1 MIEVGLLG
9 SIVVQV
15 DDERVELTGVL
26 EKALLARLS
35 IHPGTTVSQE
45 RLIDDLWG
53 EAPPNNAVGSV
64 QTLVYRLRK
73 ALGPAGSAI
82 SRADNGYRLETP
94 PERVDAAKF
103 DLLVERARREPKTT
117 QSIGRELLTE
127 ALGLWRGTAFEG
139 LDSVPFVAAR
149 RAGLEAA
156 RMAALEGRIAA
167 DLNAGAGGELV
178 AELEGL
184 VTEHPFNEGLW
195 GHLIIALY
203 RSGSQ
208 AAALR
213 CYERVRVLLDE
224 ELGLTPSPAL
234 AALESAVLMQ
244 DPSLLAI
251 DRGTEPVVT
260 QENARNP
267 GRAHEV
273 VTILATNVE
282 GLAHL
287 WGEAP
292 TTMAEVIRCHDSL
305 LVTAVYGRGGRV
317 LSTADGSSYSVFHQP
332 SDAIAAALEFQLAVR
347 REQWSGIESVPV
359 AVAVHTGEVQIDNG
373 NVFGSVLHVASRMTH
388 AAYGGQVVVTA
399 TTAELTRDG
408 LPADCELLDLG
419 HWSLRD
425 VARPLHAY
433 ELRHRDLG
441 NPFRALRGARPG
453 TGTLPLHSTSFIGRE
468 AEMNELAEILDV
480 SQIVTLTGEGGV
492 GKTRLAA
499 QFGRAHASRF
509 PGGAWFCNVSSA
521 TTDDEIVSAW
531 PRPLDCGRRRP
542 RSCGGT

>member
-1 MIEVGLLG
+1 M
-9 SIVVQV
+9 
-15 DDERVELTGVL
+15 
-26 EKALLARLS
+26 
-35 IHPGTTVSQE
+35 
-45 RLIDDLWG
+45 
-53 EAPPNNAVGSV
+53 
-64 QTLVYRLRK
+64 
-73 ALGPAGSAI
+73 
-82 SRADNGYRLETP
+82 
-94 PERVDAAKF
+94 
-103 DLLVERARREPKTT
+103 
-117 QSIGRELLTE
+117 
-127 ALGLWRGTAFEG
+127 
-139 LDSVPFVAAR
+139 
-149 RAGLEAA
+149 
-156 RMAALEGRIAA
+156 
-167 DLNAGAGGELV
+167 
-178 AELEGL
+178 
-184 VTEHPFNEGLW
+184 
-195 GHLIIALY
+195 
-203 RSGSQ
+203 
-208 AAALR
+208 
-213 CYERVRVLLDE
+213 
-224 ELGLTPSPAL
+224 
-234 AALESAVLMQ
+234 
-244 DPSLLAI
+244 
-251 DRGTEPVVT
+251 
-260 QENARNP
+260 
-267 GRAHEV
+267 

-521 TTDDEIVSAW
+521 TTDDEIVERLAAAIGLRAASTQELRRDVAGLAEVL
-531 PRPLDCGRRRP
+531 PSVVDSGQLRACGRSDLNRARPGARRHRFDESDLHKP
-542 RSCGGT
+542 TRI

>member
-15 DDERVELTGVL
+15 DDERVDLTGVL

-53 EAPPNNAVGSV
+53 EAPPNNAVGSL

-149 RAGLEAA
+149 RVGLEAA

-184 VTEHPFNEGLW
+184 VTEHPFNESLW

-234 AALESAVLMQ
+234 AAPRKCRSDAGPFV
-244 DPSLLAI
+244 AC
-251 DRGTEPVVT
+251 DRSRDRTARHTRECRATRKGT
-260 QENARNP
+260 
-267 GRAHEV
+267 
-273 VTILATNVE
+273 
-282 GLAHL
+282 
-287 WGEAP
+287 
-292 TTMAEVIRCHDSL
+292 
-305 LVTAVYGRGGRV
+305 RGG
-317 LSTADGSSYSVFHQP
+317 DDPCHQCGGIWP
-332 SDAIAAALEFQLAVR
+332 T
-347 REQWSGIESVPV
+347 SGE
-359 AVAVHTGEVQIDNG
+359 
-373 NVFGSVLHVASRMTH
+373 
-388 AAYGGQVVVTA
+388 
-399 TTAELTRDG
+399 
-408 LPADCELLDLG
+408 
-419 HWSLRD
+419 
-425 VARPLHAY
+425 
-433 ELRHRDLG
+433 
-441 NPFRALRGARPG
+441 
-453 TGTLPLHSTSFIGRE
+453 
-468 AEMNELAEILDV
+468 
-480 SQIVTLTGEGGV
+480 
-492 GKTRLAA
+492 
-499 QFGRAHASRF
+499 
-509 PGGAWFCNVSSA
+509 
-521 TTDDEIVSAW
+521 
-531 PRPLDCGRRRP
+531 RP
-542 RSCGGT
+542 RQRWQR